1 MMDVLFKICYAETI
15 KWHSEQTGGG
25 DFMPLI
31 WTDLYTYIAIAVG
44 VLILL
49 LIFFKNYV
57 KVPPNVALIV
67 SGRRHKYK
75 VKDEAGREVVKTFGY
90 RIVRG
95 GATFVIP
102 FFERVDK
109 LNLGIMQVDIKTTQ
123 PVPSQEYIG
132 MMVDGV
138 ANIKIGSD
146 DVSVATA
153 AEQFLGWKQADIA
166 AVAMQVLEGNMR
178 EIIGRMTIADLVQN
192 RDKFAQ
198 ETQRAATMDMRNMGL
213 EIVNLTIQN
222 FSDNDGVLDTLA
234 VRNIA
239 EKKRDADIARAE
251 AERDTLIRQSIADQE
266 GNKARAE
273 ANAHIAEQEKE
284 LELRKAEYRAA
295 QDRAKAVADMSYK
308 VQQEISRKDLEAEH
322 ANAELVRLQKE
333 TELQAQQVQIER
345 ERLSVEVREKAEAER
360 DARIAQAEAAKKV
373 AQAQAEADLYRQQK
387 DAEAIRLRGE
397 AEAEAAFIKAQ
408 KEAEAIRLKGEAEA
422 EALLK
427 RAEAM
432 KQYGQAAMMDM
443 LIEKLPEMARAVAE
457 PLSKTDKIILFGEG
471 GATSMVR
478 DTTGTM
484 LQTFEAMKETVGL
497 DIPKLLKDVTTGG
510 IFGKAAAG
518 QDASKTDAPEASAV
532 EAPEADAAQPE

>member
-1 MMDVLFKICYAETI
+1 MFFWED
-15 KWHSEQTGGG
+15 W
-25 DFMPLI
+25 
-31 WTDLYTYIAIAVG
+31 YTYVAVG
-44 VLILL
+44 VVALIV
-49 LIFFKNYV
+49 LIAFFRNYV

-75 VKDEAGREVVKTFGY
+75 VKDESGRDVVKVFGY

-95 GATFVIP
+95 GATFIIP

-146 DVSVATA
+146 AVSVATA

-198 ETQRAATMDMRNMGL
+198 ETQRAATADMKNMGL

-273 ANAHIAEQEKE
+273 ADAHIAEQDKE
-284 LELRKAEYRAA
+284 LELRRAEYRAA
-295 QDRAKAVADMSYK
+295 QDRAKAEADLAYK
-308 VQQEISRKDLEAEH
+308 VQQETSRKALETERAAAEMI
-322 ANAELVRLQKE
+322 RLQKE

-360 DARIAQAEAAKKV
+360 DARIAQAEAEKQVIQARADAELYRQERE
-373 AQAQAEADLYRQQK
+373 AQAQLVMTEK
-387 DAEAIRLRGE
+387 EAEAIRLRGQ
-397 AEAEAAFIKAQ
+397 A
-408 KEAEAIRLKGEAEA
+408 EAEAIRLKGEAEA

-432 KQYGQAAMMDM
+432 KQYGQAAMLDM
-443 LIEKLPEMARAVAE
+443 LIEKLPEMARAVSE
-457 PLSKTDKIILFGEG
+457 PLSKTEKIILFGEG
-471 GATSMVR
+471 AASSMAR
-478 DTTGTM
+478 DTAGTM
-484 LQTFEAMKETVGL
+484 MQTFEAMKSAVGL
-497 DIPKLLKDVTTGG
+497 DIPQMLRDVTTGG
-510 IFGKAAAG
+510 LIGKAAAE
-518 QDASKTDAPEASAV
+518 DATQGKADTPNAP
-532 EAPEADAAQPE
+532 AAGTKD

>member
-1 MMDVLFKICYAETI
+1 M
-15 KWHSEQTGGG
+15 
-25 DFMPLI
+25 LI
-31 WTDLYTYIAIAVG
+31 WKDLYTY
-44 VLILL
+44 VLIALAVLL
-49 LIFFKNYV
+49 ALVVFIKNYV

-67 SGRRHKYK
+67 SGRRRKYR
-75 VKDEAGREVVKTFGY
+75 VKDENGRETIKDFGY

-95 GATFVIP
+95 GATFILP

-146 DVSVATA
+146 AVSVATA
-153 AEQFLGWKQADIA
+153 AEQFLGWNQADIA

-178 EIIGRMTIADLVQN
+178 EIIGRMTISDLVQN

-198 ETQRAATMDMRNMGL
+198 ETQRAATADMKNMGL

-234 VRNIA
+234 VKNIA

-251 AERDTLIRQSIADQE
+251 AERDTVIRQSIADQE

-273 ANAHIAEQEKE
+273 ANAHIAEQDKE
-284 LELRKAEYRAA
+284 LELRRAEYRAA
-295 QDRAKAVADMSYK
+295 QDKAKAEADLAYQ
-308 VQQEISRKDLEAEH
+308 VQQENSRKALETEKAAAEMI
-322 ANAELVRLQKE
+322 RLQKE

-345 ERLSVEVREKAEAER
+345 EKLSVSVREKAEAER
-360 DARIAQAEAAKKV
+360 DAKIAQAEADAKV
-373 AQAQAEADLYRQQK
+373 MEARAEAELFRSQK
-387 DAEAIRLRGE
+387 E
-397 AEAEAAFIKAQ
+397 AEAKLILAQ

-422 EALLK
+422 EAMLK
-427 RAEAM
+427 KAQAM
-432 KQYGQAAMMDM
+432 QQYGQAAMMQM
-443 LIEKLPEMARAVAE
+443 IVEKLPDMAKAVSE

-471 GATSMVR
+471 GATSMTK
-478 DTTGTM
+478 DTVGTL
-484 LQTFEAMKETVGL
+484 LQTFEAVKESVGL
-497 DIPKLLKDVTTGG
+497 DIPKMLRDVSTGG
-510 IFGKAAAG
+510 LVGKAA
-518 QDASKTDAPEASAV
+518 QEVSAPEGS
-532 EAPEADAAQPE
+532 EAQ

>member
-1 MMDVLFKICYAETI
+1 MEPLFIWQSWYLYIVIAVALVLFLLV
-15 KWHSEQTGGG
+15 
-25 DFMPLI
+25 FM
-31 WTDLYTYIAIAVG
+31 
-44 VLILL
+44 
-49 LIFFKNYV
+49 KNYV

-67 SGRRHKYK
+67 SGRKHRYK
-75 VKDEAGREVVKTFGY
+75 VKDENGKIVVKVFGY

-95 GATFVIP
+95 GSTFVIP
-102 FFERVDK
+102 FFERVDQ

-153 AEQFLGWKQADIA
+153 AEQFLGWKQPEIA
-166 AVAMQVLEGNMR
+166 GVAMQVLEGNMR
-178 EIIGRMTIADLVQN
+178 EIIGRMTISDLVQN

-198 ETQRAATMDMRNMGL
+198 ETQRAATLDMKNMGL

-222 FSDNDGVLDTLA
+222 FSDNDGVLETLA

-239 EKKRDADIARAE
+239 EKKRDADIARAD
-251 AERDTLIRQSIADQE
+251 AERDTLIRQSQADQE
-266 GNKARAE
+266 GKKARAE
-273 ANAHIAEQEKE
+273 ADAIIAGQEKD
-284 LELRKAEYRAA
+284 LELRKAEYRAE
-295 QDRAKAVADMSYK
+295 QDKARAEADLAYK
-308 VQQEISRKDLEAEH
+308 VQQESSRKALEAEH
-322 ANAELVRLQKE
+322 AAAEMIRLQKE

-345 ERLSVEVREKAEAER
+345 ERLSIEIREKAQAER
-360 DARIAQAEAAKKV
+360 DAQIARAEAEKAV
-373 AQAQAEADLYRQQK
+373 VQAQAEAELFRRQK
-387 DAEAIRLRGE
+387 EAEAQLIQTQKEAEGIRLRGE
-397 AEAEAAFIKAQ
+397 AEADAAMVRAA

-432 KQYGQAAMMDM
+432 QQYGQAAMMDM

-471 GATSMVR
+471 GASSMVR

-484 LQTFEAMKETVGL
+484 MQTFEAVKEAVGL
-497 DIPKLLKDVTTGG
+497 DIPKMIKDVTTGG
-510 IFGKAAAG
+510 LVGKDK
-518 QDASKTDAPEASAV
+518 DA
-532 EAPEADAAQPE
+532 